1 MTIASP
7 PTSCRSSPTSCVT
20 PTCAAHAPCPSR
32 RRRTMLTWWPSGPG
46 TTWWTRST
54 TGEWHASPARV
65 VSATGFGSCFS
76 VQSVDSE
83 GQAEGGEGAPSTHR
97 VTVEAVPFSSRELE
111 LGVFA
116 CSQLKTGNGIRSS
129 KQHSD
134 SVWLQILSLQSF
146 LFYCRVRKEET
157 KALGKKRN
165 LKISFFYIEV

>member
-1 MTIASP
+1 MSKPYLAG
-7 PTSCRSSPTSCVT
+7 
-20 PTCAAHAPCPSR
+20 
-32 RRRTMLTWWPSGPG
+32 SG
-46 TTWWTRST
+46 R
-54 TGEWHASPARV
+54 
-65 VSATGFGSCFS
+65 GFGSCFS

-157 KALGKKRN
+157 KALGKKKKSQN
-165 LKISFFYIEV
+165 FIFLHGGIVDLQFYIGFRCTTK